1 MELFFSSSFWPTEN
15 SSLVPYFFQEIEYEN
30 SDGLREYEITTSIS
44 LCMLSRAWLNVT
56 PWTVTHQASLSMEF
70 LREEYWSE
78 LPFPSA
84 GDLPN
89 SGIKH
94 VSLVSPALAGG
105 FFTIVPPGK
114 PFYFLFCIFQIGAPV
129 GCHCLLHCVKV
140 KSESEVAQ
148 SHPTYSDRM
157 DCSLPGSS
165 IHGIF

>member
-1 MELFFSSSFWPTEN
+1 MRNTVKIICEVTLEANLWGKKFQLETYRTNLLFSRE
-15 SSLVPYFFQEIEYEN
+15 VM
-30 SDGLREYEITTSIS
+30 SDF
-44 LCMLSRAWLNVT
+44 VT
-56 PWTVTHQASLSMEF
+56 PWTVAYQAALSMGF
-70 LREEYWSE
+70 SRQEYCSE
-78 LPFPSA
+78 LPFPTSE
-84 GDLPN
+84 DLPN
-89 SGIKH
+89 PGIKPT
-94 VSLVSPALAGG
+94 SLVSPALAGG

-129 GCHCLLHCVKV
+129 GCHCLLLCVKV